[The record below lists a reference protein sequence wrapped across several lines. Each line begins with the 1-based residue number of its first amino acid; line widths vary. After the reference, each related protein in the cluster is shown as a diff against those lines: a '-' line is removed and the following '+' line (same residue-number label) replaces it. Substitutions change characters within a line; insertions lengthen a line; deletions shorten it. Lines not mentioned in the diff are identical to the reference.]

1 VEVLPVS
8 LVKKERRAFTL
19 IELLVVI
26 AIIAILIGLLLPAV
40 QKVREAAARAS
51 CSNNLKQIA
60 LACHNYASSYGG
72 LPPGNDVRFNGVHP
86 RLLPYLEQDALFKT
100 YDLNGQFG
108 PGASSW
114 FASSA
119 ANNIPQSATPPVQGR
134 WGLLRPSPKVFIC
147 PAAVAPEEFVYVIQ
161 VTRVGQGDIDYRGSL
176 FGDTPG
182 KMHYSTSIYDNLSS
196 AYIVQNTGTT
206 NYLANRGYVTND
218 GLSGPPDGSPFTGLF
233 PYTNKHSAATSFST
247 QGTPEGRGLAL
258 EAVPDGTSNT
268 IAFME
273 SNGGFLKAFGTEGWV
288 GQNWGHA
295 MFYADFGTCPDK
307 TNDAADGLN
316 CDFTHGGFG
325 WGEPSSQHAGNRI
338 MTAFGDGSVRAL
350 APNVDYTTFVYM
362 CGASDG
368 QVVKFE

>member
-1 VEVLPVS
+1 MARTKRAS
-8 LVKKERRAFTL
+8 AFTL

-51 CSNNLKQIA
+51 CSNNLKQLA
-60 LACHNYASSYGG
+60 LACHNYASSTGA
-72 LPPGNDVRFNGVHP
+72 LPPGNDVRFNSVHP
-86 RLLPYLEQDALFKT
+86 RLLPYIEQDAMYRT

-114 FASSA
+114 FASAA
-119 ANNIPQSATPPVQGR
+119 ANNIPQSATPPSQGR
-134 WGLLRPSPKVFIC
+134 WGLLKPSPKIFLC
-147 PAAVAPEEFVYVIQ
+147 PSAVVPEEFTWMIQ
-161 VTRVGQGDIDYRGSL
+161 VTEVGQGDVDYRGSL

-182 KMHYSTSIYDNLSS
+182 TNHYTTLIYDNVSS
-196 AYIVQNTGTT
+196 AYVVQNTGTT
-206 NYLANRGYVTND
+206 NYLVNRGFLTKDNPAD
-218 GLSGPPDGSPFTGLF
+218 GTPFPGLF
-233 PYTNKHSAATSFST
+233 PYTKKTSAPTQYST
-247 QGTPEGRGLAL
+247 QGTPSGVGLPL

-273 SNGGFLKAFGTEGWV
+273 SNGGFLGSAEAGRGSDGWV

-295 MFYADFGTCPDK
+295 MFFADFGTCPDR
-307 TNDAADGLN
+307 TNDKADGLN

-350 APNVDYTTFVYM
+350 APNVDFTVFVYM

-368 QVVKFE
+368 QSVVFDQ